1 MEQST
6 LPNVSPIIAK
16 VCKHAAQSINR
27 FDKNKDL
34 LCAKITNIHEDG
46 TRSNSLVALENYKQ
60 PIWIVKEEKRKFKQ
74 HKDYIEESMCKE
86 YKVPRCQLA
95 SAVNKF
101 LYGRNDSSFDLRQ
114 AKNNPHVFGLDQTP
128 PVHFKRKY
136 FERYGIHQETE
147 AYTLAAY
154 DVEGD
159 MFKKGVPVMMAS
171 VTFKTKAYFAAVRT
185 WYSEKAGKHL
195 EDHEILQQLRE
206 AESKYLGEHVKRRKC
221 KIEYQLFDTPGQV
234 VNACIQ
240 KMHEWEPD
248 WVAAWNAAYDMEANE
263 KALLADGFNLAEVYS
278 DPRIPR
284 EYKSYKYHPGR
295 THKHKE
301 DGTKQPLEW
310 QERFPTIRTMATF
323 QFADAGS
330 FYAIKRQPVEGKL
343 QDTSLQGIATKEDV
357 PGKLYTEEGHEH
369 GVGSPQWHRYMQKY
383 HPYLYSMYNICDNFV
398 IEEIN
403 EKTSD
408 FSLSLP
414 MLLKYSEYFNYV
426 SQPSMI
432 SDTLSFMARERGYV
446 WGSTPS
452 NRDKTFSQRLP
463 TLGDWIALLDTEKNA
478 PLGKLLFSGLD
489 DVYSNG
495 RTDTSDIDVE
505 GAYPTA
511 TLALNAGG
519 KTTMAEVW
527 GIQGADPMKFREIA
541 VNYASSTQANAFGL
555 CHDLFRFPQPAALQ
569 QVFEKALTEMGFEDD
584 LKKLRDSRAAAQSV
598 VEPTVAPE
606 EMKEAA

>member
-1 MEQST
+1 ME
-6 LPNVSPIIAK
+6 PNSSPIIAK

-27 FDKNKDL
+27 FDKKKDL

-46 TRSNSLVALENYKQ
+46 TRSNTLVSVENYRQ

-74 HKDYIEESMCKE
+74 HKDYIEESACKE
-86 YKVPRCQLA
+86 YKVNRSQLA
-95 SAVNKF
+95 AAINKYY
-101 LYGRNDSSFDLRQ
+101 YGRSDSSYDIRQ

-136 FERYGIHQETE
+136 FERYGDHQETE

-159 MFKKGVPVMMAS
+159 MRKKDVPVMMAS
-171 VTFKTKAYFAAVRT
+171 VTMKEKAYFAAVRG
-185 WYSEKAGKHL
+185 WYSEMAGKHL
-195 EDHEILQQLRE
+195 EDHEILAKLKE
-206 AESKYLGEHVKRRKC
+206 AEYEHLAGHLKRRNC
-221 KIEYQLFDTPGQV
+221 TVEYELFDTAGQV

-240 KMHEWEPD
+240 KMHQWEPD

-263 KALLADGFNLAEVYS
+263 RALLADGFNLAEVYS

-301 DGTKQPLEW
+301 DGTKMPLEW

-323 QFADAGS
+323 QMVDAGS
-330 FYAIKRQPVEGKL
+330 FYAIKRQPTEGKL

-357 PGKLYTEEGHEH
+357 PGKLYTKEGFEQ
-369 GVGSPQWHRYMQKY
+369 GVGSPQWHRYMQANY
-383 HPYLYSMYNICDNFV
+383 PYIYSMYNICDNFV

-403 EKTSD
+403 EQTSD
-408 FSLSLP
+408 FTLSLP

-426 SQPSMI
+426 SQPSVI
-432 SDTLSFMARERGYV
+432 SDTLSFMARERGFV

-452 NRDKTFSQRLP
+452 NRDRQFADKLP

-478 PLGKLLFSGLD
+478 SFGKPLFAGLP
-489 DVYSNG
+489 DVFSNG

-519 KTTMAEVW
+519 KTTMAEVY

-555 CHDLFRFPQPAALQ
+555 CHDLFRFPQPANLQ
-569 QVFEKALTEMGFEDD
+569 ASFEDVLNQLGKTED
-584 LKKLRDSRAAAQSV
+584 LAKLKESQRKHQEAKQ
-598 VEPTVAPE
+598 
-606 EMKEAA
+606 KEAA

>member
-1 MEQST
+1 MELNT
-6 LPNVSPIIAK
+6 SPIIAK
-16 VCKHAAQSINR
+16 VCKHAAQSLNR
-27 FDKNKDL
+27 FDRNKDL

-46 TRSNSLVALENYKQ
+46 TRSNSLIALENYKT
-60 PIWIVKEEKRKFKQ
+60 PIWIVKEDKRKFKQ
-74 HKDYIEESMCKE
+74 HKDYIEETMCKE

-95 SAVNKF
+95 AAVNKYY
-101 LYGRNDSSFDLRQ
+101 YGRVDSQFDIRQ
-114 AKNNPHVFGLDQTP
+114 AKNIPHVFGLDQTP

-136 FERYGIHQETE
+136 FERYGVHQETE
-147 AYTLAAY
+147 AYSLAAY

-171 VTFKTKAYFAAVRT
+171 VTMKTKAYFAACRG
-185 WYSEKAGKHL
+185 WYSEKAGKRL
-195 EDHEILQQLRE
+195 TDTEIINGLKE
-206 AESKYLGEHVKRRKC
+206 AEYAHLSDHLKRRKC
-221 KIEYQLFDTPGQV
+221 TVEYELFDTAGQV

-240 KMHEWEPD
+240 KMHQWEPD
-248 WVAAWNAAYDMEANE
+248 WVAAWNAAYDMTANE
-263 KALLADGFNLAEVYS
+263 TALLEDGYNLAEVYS
-278 DPRIPR
+278 DSRIPK
-284 EYKSYKYHPGR
+284 EYKSYKLHMGR

-301 DGTKQPLEW
+301 DGTKMPLEW
-310 QERFPTIRTMATF
+310 QERFPTIRTMATW
-323 QFADAGS
+323 QFVDAGS
-330 FYAIKRQPVEGKL
+330 FYAIKRQPTEGKL
-343 QDTSLQGIATKEDV
+343 QDTSLQGVATKEDV
-357 PGKLYTEEGHEH
+357 PGKLYTKEGHEQ
-369 GVGSPQWHRYMQKY
+369 GVGSPQWHRYMQKNY
-383 HPYLYSMYNICDNFV
+383 PYIYSMYNICDNFV

-432 SDTLSFMARERGYV
+432 SDTLSFMARDRGFV

-452 NRDKTFSQRLP
+452 NRDKQFSEKLP

-478 PLGKLLFSGLD
+478 SFGKPLFAGLE
-489 DVYSNG
+489 DVFSNG

-519 KTTMAEVW
+519 KTTMAEVY
-527 GIQGADPMKFREIA
+527 GIQGADAMKFREIA

-555 CHDLFRFPQPAALQ
+555 CHDLFRFPAP
-569 QVFEKALTEMGFEDD
+569 KD
-584 LKKLRDSRAAAQSV
+584 LKKIFEAALIAQGKEEELKKLQDNEKEKRAA
-598 VEPTVAPE
+598 
-606 EMKEAA
+606 

>member
-1 MEQST
+1 ME
-6 LPNVSPIIAK
+6 PNTSPIIAK

-34 LCAKITNIHEDG
+34 MCAKITNIHEDG
-46 TRSNSLVALENYKQ
+46 TRSNTLVSIENYKT
-60 PIWIVKEEKRKFKQ
+60 PIWIVKEDKRLFKQ
-74 HKDYIEESMCKE
+74 HKDYIEERFCKE
-86 YKVPRCQLA
+86 YRTPRCQVA
-95 SAVNKF
+95 AAVNKH
-101 LYGRNDSSFDLRQ
+101 LYGRVDSSYDLRQ

-128 PVHFKRKY
+128 PVHFKRKF
-136 FERYGIHQETE
+136 FERYGDYQETE

-159 MFKKGVPVMMAS
+159 MYKKGVPVMMAS
-171 VTFKTKAYFAAVRT
+171 VTMKTKAYFAGVRG

-195 EDHEILQQLRE
+195 EDHEILAKLKE
-206 AESKYLGEHVKRRKC
+206 AEYTYLSDHLKRRKC
-221 KIEYQLFDTPGQV
+221 EVEYELFDTAGQV
-234 VNACIQ
+234 VKACID
-240 KMHEWEPD
+240 KMHQWEPD
-248 WVAAWNAAYDMEANE
+248 WVAAWNAAYDMESNE
-263 KALLADGFNLAEVYS
+263 KALIADGLNPADVYS

-284 EYKSYKYHPGR
+284 EYRSYKYHPGR

-301 DGTKQPLEW
+301 DGTKMPLEW

-323 QFADAGS
+323 QMVDAGS
-330 FYAIKRQPVEGKL
+330 FYAIKRQPTEGKL
-343 QDTSLQGIATKEDV
+343 QDTSLQGVATKENV
-357 PGKLYTEEGHEH
+357 PGKLYTKEGAEQ
-369 GVGSPQWHRYMQKY
+369 GVGSPQWHRYMQK
-383 HPYLYSMYNICDNFV
+383 HFPYLYSMYNICDNFV

-403 EKTSD
+403 EQTSD

-426 SQPSMI
+426 SQPSLI
-432 SDTLSFMARERGYV
+432 SDTLSFMARERGFV

-452 NRDKTFSQRLP
+452 NRDKQFADKLP

-478 PLGKLLFSGLD
+478 PLGKALFVGLP
-489 DVYSNG
+489 DVFSNG

-511 TLALNAGG
+511 TLALNAGA
-519 KTTMAEVW
+519 KTTMAEVY

-555 CHDLFRFPQPAALQ
+555 CHDLFRFPAP
-569 QVFEKALTEMGFEDD
+569 KD
-584 LKKLRDSRAAAQSV
+584 LKKVFEEALIAQGKEEELKKLKDNEALKRAA
-598 VEPTVAPE
+598 
-606 EMKEAA
+606 